1 MVANPMDRSSS
12 FEPYKR
18 TLLNI
23 GPIIFRH
30 VFLFVNGI
38 IFSVA
43 ILLFVFG
50 NKESAIFLSA
60 ITVFNI
66 LLGIVQDTRAR
77 IALET
82 LQLMMA
88 IKVTRLN
95 DDGKEETILAEDVV
109 KGEHI
114 KLVIGDQIPCD
125 GKLLSSNGLEVSEAL
140 VTGESDSF
148 PKNVGESIAAG
159 SIITAGTGVFEATQ
173 DFSDSRLAH
182 LNKEAKKYA
191 AHPSP
196 IQQAIN
202 EVIKYAG
209 YIMFLVILFV
219 VGRDFVTH
227 GSAVKAV
234 LDIGALASTIIPQG
248 LVVITTLL
256 FAFGAASYSKKHVL
270 FQEINATEKLGRIK
284 NLCMDKTGT
293 LTENFLVV
301 EDMYVCEGFSEE
313 KAKMLVAAYIK
324 GSKDSSQTM
333 NAVNKYIAMKSADI
347 GGVDHEVVS
356 SLPFSSWRQYGGVE
370 LSAKEFIL
378 VGSPDVFMSHISQPV
393 EKEWLVDIIKKH
405 AHTGKRVLCVARLE
419 NNKSDNKSG
428 GLSGLPRDL
437 SGTKLSLISVF
448 VFQAGLREGIREAID
463 FFQKR
468 GVRIRII
475 SGDNVDT
482 VRTIAS
488 SAGVANTDA
497 VITGS
502 EMEKWSVED
511 FEKKV
516 GDYTIFAR
524 IVPEQKVKIIEA
536 FKKDGFTA
544 MVGDGANDA
553 LAIKK
558 ADLGIAMFDGVQATR
573 SLADVI
579 LMKNS
584 FTDLPGGVELAD
596 NFIRNIEIFAGMFL
610 NQSMMGF
617 AFFFIISL
625 FGFAFPLTPLNI
637 TFINYFAVG
646 IPGMLIGYWAIQPS
660 GKILPASK
668 KSFLS
673 LVLPFA
679 IQSAIIGSIAVATV
693 FALSPEYL
701 KMAASNTMVI
711 IGFAVCGIIFL
722 ALAPKVYRG
731 IQSKTEI
738 WHLLGLTVFEI
749 ILFFVMVKIPILVR
763 FFNITMP
770 LPSLRAIGLTLLI
783 LLIFGVGQYF
793 MVARKMFVDR

>member
-1 MVANPMDRSSS
+1 M
-12 FEPYKR
+12 
-18 TLLNI
+18 
-23 GPIIFRH
+23 
-30 VFLFVNGI
+30 
-38 IFSVA
+38 A
-43 ILLFVFG
+43 ILLFIFG

-60 ITVFNI
+60 ITIFNI
-66 LLGIVQDTRAR
+66 CLGITQDTRAR

-88 IKVTRLN
+88 IRVTRLN
-95 DDGKEETILAEDVV
+95 SDGKEEAILAEDVI

-125 GKLLSSNGLEVSEAL
+125 GKILLSNGLEVSEAL

-148 PKNVGESIAAG
+148 PKNVGEAIIAG
-159 SIITAGTGVFEATQ
+159 GIITAGNGVFEATQ
-173 DFSDSRLAH
+173 NFSDSRLAH
-182 LNKEAKKYA
+182 LNKEARKYA

-196 IQQAIN
+196 IQHAIN
-202 EVIKYAG
+202 DVIKYAG

-219 VGRDFVTH
+219 VGRDIVTH

-301 EDMYVCEGFSEE
+301 ENMYVHEGFSEE
-313 KAKMLVAAYIK
+313 KTKDFVAAYIK
-324 GSKDSSQTM
+324 GSGDSSQTM
-333 NAVNKYIAMKSADI
+333 NAVDKYMALKSAGTKDI
-347 GGVDHEVVS
+347 EYENEVLS

-370 LSAKEFIL
+370 LATKESIL
-378 VGSPDVFMSHISQPV
+378 VGSPDIFMSHISQPT
-393 EKEWLVDIIKKH
+393 EKGWLTDIIKKH
-405 AHTGKRVLCVARLE
+405 AHTGKRILCVARLD
-419 NNKSDNKSG
+419 KQKTG
-428 GLSGLPRDL
+428 GIPRDL
-437 SGTKLSLISVF
+437 SGTELSIISVF
-448 VFQAGLREGIREAID
+448 VFQAGLREGIREAIS

-468 GVRIRII
+468 GVKIRII

-482 VRTIAS
+482 VRTIAY
-488 SAGVANTDA
+488 SAGVEGTDA
-497 VITGS
+497 VITGP
-502 EMEKWSVED
+502 EMDRWSVED
-511 FEKKV
+511 FKNKV

-610 NQSMMGF
+610 NQSIMGLL
-617 AFFFIISL
+617 FFIIISA

-660 GKILPASK
+660 GKIIPASK
-668 KSFLS
+668 KPFLS

-679 IQSAIIGSIAVATV
+679 IQSAIIGSIAVAIL

-701 KMAASNTMVI
+701 KMAASNTIVI

-722 ALAPKVYRG
+722 VLAPRVYRG
-731 IQSKTEI
+731 IQSKTEK
-738 WHLLGLTVFEI
+738 WHLLGLAIFEVV
-749 ILFFVMVKIPILVR
+749 LFFVMVKIPILVR
-763 FFNITMP
+763 FFNITTP
-770 LPSLRAIGLTLLI
+770 LPSLKVIGLTLLI
-783 LLIFGVGQYF
+783 LVCVGIGQYIA
-793 MVARKMFVDR
+793 VRKTELKA